1 MWCWG
6 AQSLAYAKQVL
17 CPLSLAPTSTCKFY
31 ILKSLEY
38 MFTMFSISL
47 ERPKGWPSVSIFP
60 SMHTGVLM
68 FLSQTDLNLH
78 LGSATL

>member
-1 MWCWG
+1 
-6 AQSLAYAKQVL
+6 
-17 CPLSLAPTSTCKFY
+17 
-31 ILKSLEY
+31 